1 MTTRRIISTEKSVLE
16 KDDKDFSPASGKSDI
31 APAVPAHVI
40 YKLLG
45 FTLAMVVGPIGSY
58 FVTLNTLFG
67 GNSTY
72 AGAFAAIMA
81 NVVLIGYV
89 LVAFNED
96 QTEALEAAEKEK
108 KKQPESKKSL

>member
-1 MTTRRIISTEKSVLE
+1 MTTRRIISGEKTILE
-16 KDDKDFSPASGKSDI
+16 KDDHDFSQAAGEKSII

-58 FVTLNTLFG
+58 FLTLNTLFG

-72 AGAFAAIMA
+72 AGALAAIMA

-89 LVAFNED
+89 IVAFQED
-96 QTEALEAAEKEK
+96 QSEALEAAEKAK
-108 KKQPESKKSL
+108 KEGKKTS

>member
-1 MTTRRIISTEKSVLE
+1 MATRRNVPTEKSGPE
-16 KDDKDFSPASGKSDI
+16 KEFAQAAGEKSII

-45 FTLAMVVGPIGSY
+45 FTLAMVAGPIGSY
-58 FVTLNTLFG
+58 FLTLNTLFG

-72 AGAFAAIMA
+72 AGALAAIMA

-89 LVAFNED
+89 IVAFKED
-96 QTEALEAAEKEK
+96 QSEALEAAEKK
-108 KKQPESKKSL
+108 KDK

>member
-1 MTTRRIISTEKSVLE
+1 MATRRIISGEKTILE
-16 KDDKDFSPASGKSDI
+16 KDDKDFSQPAGEKSNI

-45 FTLAMVVGPIGSY
+45 FTLAMVVCPLGSY
-58 FVTLNTLFG
+58 FLTLNVLFG

-89 LVAFNED
+89 IVAFNED
-96 QTEALEAAEKEK
+96 QTEAIEAKEKEK
-108 KKQPESKKSL
+108 RDGKKAM